1 MCIKV
6 MHQAG
11 GSIAAELNRSAG
23 GFRNWMKSVVSAEVK
38 DYLEVIENG

>member
-6 MHQAG
+6 LHQAG
-11 GSIAAELNRSAG
+11 GCIAAELNRSAG
-23 GFRNWMKSVVSAEVK
+23 GFRNWMKPVVSDEVE